1 MGSVSKPFQTREGLS
16 GFFSGIYVHSR
27 IFWILGGY
35 LFFSSFYFLG
45 ASTFFSI
52 VRSTP
57 TFSDSLFSPPL
68 CIIISGDTPVRTRAR
83 RKSDRSAWVFLGVF
97 FSFLGGYLRMCS
109 LTFFPF
115 FTGGP
120 PYTTDTFGACW
131 GGEWSLSEKE
141 RTSTPIKNAKSFF
154 YTPTYFLLLCPSPF
168 YSPQSP

>member
-27 IFWILGGY
+27 IFWILGGC
-35 LFFSSFYFLG
+35 LFFSSSFYFLG

-83 RKSDRSAWVFLGVF
+83 RKSDRSAWVFLGFFFFFGGLPTNVF
-97 FSFLGGYLRMCS
+97 FDVFPLLHRGTSLYDRYAWGLLGGEMEFVRERENLN
-109 LTFFPF
+109 
-115 FTGGP
+115 
-120 PYTTDTFGACW
+120 PY
-131 GGEWSLSEKE
+131 KE
-141 RTSTPIKNAKSFF
+141 RKILLLYS
-154 YTPTYFLLLCPSPF
+154 TYFLLLCPSPF